1 MVKSYGFIQRAE
13 RLREVNDRITAAAY
27 AARHAET
34 EREQRAAA
42 AQIIR
47 QARGE
52 RLSLLGV

>member
-1 MVKSYGFIQRAE
+1 MANNFLQRAE
-13 RLREVNDRITAAAY
+13 RLREVNDRIMAAAY

-34 EREQRAAA
+34 EREQATA
-42 AQIIR
+42 AQIMR

>member
-13 RLREVNDRITAAAY
+13 RLREVNDRIMAAAY

-34 EREQRAAA
+34 EREQVTA
-42 AQIIR
+42 AQIMR

>member
-1 MVKSYGFIQRAE
+1 MANNFIQRAE

-34 EREQRAAA
+34 ERERAEIAHTIA
-42 AQIIR
+42 K
-47 QARGE
+47 ARGE

>member
-13 RLREVNDRITAAAY
+13 RLRELNDRITAAAY

-34 EREQRAAA
+34 EREQATAARVM
-42 AQIIR
+42 R

>member
-1 MVKSYGFIQRAE
+1 MAKNYGFIQRAE
-13 RLREVNDRITAAAY
+13 RLREINDRITAAAY

-34 EREQRAAA
+34 EREQATA
-42 AQIIR
+42 AQVMR

>member
-34 EREQRAAA
+34 EHERAEISHTIAK
-42 AQIIR
+42 
-47 QARGE
+47 ARGE

>member
-1 MVKSYGFIQRAE
+1 MVKCYGFIQRAE
-13 RLREVNDRITAAAY
+13 QLREVNDRITAAAY

-34 EREQRAAA
+34 EREQAT
-42 AQIIR
+42 AQVMR

>member
-13 RLREVNDRITAAAY
+13 RLHEVNDRITAAAY

-42 AQIIR
+42 QVMR

>member
-1 MVKSYGFIQRAE
+1 MIKCYGFIQRTE

-34 EREQRAAA
+34 EREQATA
-42 AQIIR
+42 AQVMR